1 MKHMTIRSVAA
12 SVLLALL
19 LAVSWSA
26 AWCETSCVL
35 PRDTH
40 GCCAA
45 HGDGGKSRLARQQDC
60 GPAVRTVAAV
70 PVLPTAATPT
80 VTTAWAAAPV
90 LFVAGSN
97 SRIVPESAS
106 PPKFNLRI

>member
-12 SVLLALL
+12 SVLLGLL

-45 HGDGGKSRLARQQDC
+45 HGDGGKSRVAQPQDC
-60 GPAVRTVAAV
+60 GHAVRTVVAV
-70 PVLPTAATPT
+70 PVLPAAATPVIAT
-80 VTTAWAAAPV
+80 VRVVPA
-90 LFVAGSN
+90 LFVAGFI
-97 SRIVPESAS
+97 SRAVPESAS

>member
-1 MKHMTIRSVAA
+1 MTIRSVAA

-26 AWCETSCVL
+26 VWCETSCVL

-45 HGDGGKSRLARQQDC
+45 PIVGGKSRLVQQQAC
-60 GPAVRTVAAV
+60 GQVVRTVVAV
-70 PVLPTAATPT
+70 PVLPAAATPG
-80 VTTAWAAAPV
+80 VVKAGVSAPT
-90 LFVAGSN
+90 LFVASSI
-97 SRIVPESAS
+97 SRTVPESPS